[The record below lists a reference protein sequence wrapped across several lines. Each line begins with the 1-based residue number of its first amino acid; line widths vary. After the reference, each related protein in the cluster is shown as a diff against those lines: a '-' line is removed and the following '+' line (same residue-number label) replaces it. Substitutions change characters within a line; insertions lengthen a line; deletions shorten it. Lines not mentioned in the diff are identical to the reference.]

1 MSSAEVLDWSVTF
14 TLVALSLG
22 LLLTFVRL
30 VLGPSLSDRV
40 VALDLMAIMA
50 VGLIAVYTIR
60 SDEAAFLDAG
70 IVLALIAFL
79 GTVTFA
85 RYIRRQIEP

>member
-1 MSSAEVLDWSVTF
+1 VSSAEVLDWSVTF